1 MNTGTGFRI
10 LGVLGFVLSI
20 ASPGAIAANESVADV
35 RLVIENTAKQP
46 IRCIAIVAH
55 FLTKDI
61 GTIEANGT
69 QSIGFELYKDGGL
82 AQGSFKG
89 KAVFI
94 ENLRCGADVNWTET
108 SADIP
113 LDLLREDDVATVTAQ
128 CTIADR
134 VTCLMSKE
142 LR

>member
-1 MNTGTGFRI
+1 MI
-10 LGVLGFVLSI
+10 LKYSVILTLTLALGLNLVPTS
-20 ASPGAIAANESVADV
+20 AVSANDPIADV
-35 RLVIENTAKQP
+35 RLIIENTAKQP

-61 GTIEANGT
+61 GRIAANGKK
-69 QSIGFELYKDGGL
+69 SIGFELYQDGGL

-94 ENLRCGADVNWTET
+94 ENLRCGADVNWTKT

-113 LDLLREDDVATVTAQ
+113 LDLLREDDVDTVNAH
-128 CTIADR
+128 CTIANR

-142 LR
+142 

>member
-1 MNTGTGFRI
+1 MNTELRFGI
-10 LGVLGFVLSI
+10 LLGLGLILTV
-20 ASPGAIAANESVADV
+20 ASPGAIAANETATDV

-46 IRCIAIVAH
+46 IRCVAIVAH

-61 GTIEANGT
+61 GTIAVNEKQT
-69 QSIGFELYKDGGL
+69 IGFELYKDGSL

-94 ENLRCGADVNWTET
+94 ENLRCGANVNWTNT

-113 LDLLREDDVATVTAQ
+113 LDLLREDDADTVTAH